1 VAPSPPPLEPRP
13 VPFVLV
19 SLLLA
24 LLLSYP
30 RGGRLHRIADAP
42 LHASWVLFVGVGLQ
56 VVVDVGAARG
66 FLPGT
71 GWASYGLLLASQLLV
86 VVWVL
91 ANRHLPGTIL
101 VAIGLALNA
110 AVIAANGAMP
120 VDPAAIAALGID
132 GATVT
137 GGKHVL
143 LDDATRLPWLADI
156 WPLPPLRSIISVG
169 DVVLA
174 AGLIPLLHALMT
186 WPPTPVPADAD
197 REATAD
203 EDQPSDADRER

>member
-1 VAPSPPPLEPRP
+1 

-56 VVVDVGAARG
+56 VVVDVGAVRG

-71 GWASYGLLLASQLLV
+71 GLASYGLLLASQLLV

-186 WPPTPVPADAD
+186 WSP
-197 REATAD
+197 ATATAATGREPVQD
-203 EDQPSDADRER
+203 EGQPSDADGER